1 VRLAVRCGGWG
12 DWIGVVLDVPLRGSA
27 LIVTVEV
34 EGEGEAPS
42 CAVSTPFELSLWGFL
57 AVPHSRTSNGV

>member
-1 VRLAVRCGGWG
+1 L
-12 DWIGVVLDVPLRGSA
+12 A